1 MKSEKRKALEKS
13 ERIPDGRK
21 SVPPLVVF
29 SRACAT
35 LFLSARSRSAAGRF
49 IAVGK
54 RERRS
59 PWRPSY
65 LDVERVALSEL
76 LLVTRV
82 LEPHAPPT
90 RPDQAG
96 LWRVRTGTLHAQI
109 GMKICLGGGNQMSV
123 SFSASG
129 HAASGPSIA
138 CRFSVSS
145 FGKSEATV
153 TFIQESNVN
162 VVTLLFQTLRPN
174 ICFEC
179 IVKVDR
185 RAYHGAKTIETAGC
199 DRRAERL

>member
-96 LWRVRTGTLHAQI
+96 LRRVRTGTLHAQI
-109 GMKICLGGGNQMSV
+109 GMKICLGGEIKCQYRFLHRATPLPGRV
-123 SFSASG
+123 SHVVFQFPLSEKARQQS
-129 HAASGPSIA
+129 
-138 CRFSVSS
+138 RSS
-145 FGKSEATV
+145 KKATS
-153 TFIQESNVN
+153 TW
-162 VVTLLFQTLRPN
+162 
-174 ICFEC
+174 
-179 IVKVDR
+179 
-185 RAYHGAKTIETAGC
+185 
-199 DRRAERL
+199 